1 MAEIKEI
8 GMVKGSFGL
17 KGDFILAGTPKG
29 LNAISIGSSIGIGFS
44 SSFLQN
50 YTLENIKKNK
60 DTFKIKLKGID
71 TPEKANELKNK
82 AAFIDISQLDEEAN
96 EYFLNSPLDYTA
108 FYESGKEIGKIVDVW
123 EMPAND
129 VLVIETE
136 KGDLP
141 YPYVDKF
148 IISKDNEKKIF
159 VLVEIEGLE
168 DLIE

>member
-1 MAEIKEI
+1 MEEIKEI
-8 GMVKGSFGL
+8 GLVKGSFGL
-17 KGDFILAGTPKG
+17 KGDLILGSTPKG
-29 LNAISIGSSIGIGFS
+29 LNEIDLGSAIGIGFS
-44 SSFLQN
+44 ASFLQY

-82 AAFIDISQLDEEAN
+82 AAFIDIGILNQEMN
-96 EYFLNSPLDYTA
+96 EYFLNSPLNYMVY
-108 FYESGKEIGKIVDVW
+108 YESGKEVGKIIDVW

-148 IISKDNEKKIF
+148 VISKDNEKKIF
-159 VLVEIEGLE
+159 VLTEIEGLE